1 MKQTMTMKW
10 ITAAALLLLAS
21 GAAMAQSQNT
31 SLGDYAR
38 GIRKNKPATNA
49 ASQHYDNDNLPTNG
63 ALSVVGPSPSPSGA
77 PGSPAANGASAAP
90 AASAGAAAPAADKQ
104 KANEELQ
111 KKIDAEKAKLDSLTH
126 DLDLE
131 QREYRMR
138 AAVFYSDAGNRL
150 RDAADWDKQDAQYK
164 SDMESKQKAIESAKE
179 QLTQLQEDA
188 HKAGIEEKKEDTSDK
203 DKKDTTKEDDSEKK

>member
-1 MKQTMTMKW
+1 MKRTMTMKW

-21 GAAMAQSQNT
+21 GVAAAQSQNT

-38 GIRKNKPATNA
+38 SIRKNKPETNTP
-49 ASQHYDNDNLPTNG
+49 SQHYDNDNLPRNG
-63 ALSVVGPSPSPSGA
+63 ALSVVGPPPSQSSA
-77 PGSPAANGASAAP
+77 AASPARADAASAAP
-90 AASAGAAAPAADKQ
+90 AAAADPKAADKQ
-104 KANEELQ
+104 KANDELQ
-111 KKIDAEKAKLDSLTH
+111 KKIDAEKEKLDSLSH
-126 DLDLE
+126 ELDLE

-150 RDAADWDKQDAQYK
+150 RDSADWDKQDAHYK

-179 QLTQLQEDA
+179 KLAQLQEDA

-203 DKKDTTKEDDSEKK
+203 DKKDTSKDDDSEKK

>member
-1 MKQTMTMKW
+1 MTMKW
-10 ITAAALLLLAS
+10 ITAAALLMLAS
-21 GAAMAQSQNT
+21 GVATAQSQNT

-38 GIRKNKPATNA
+38 SIRKNKPETNT

-63 ALSVVGPSPSPSGA
+63 ALSVVGPAPSQSNPAASPAKVDAA
-77 PGSPAANGASAAP
+77 PGAP
-90 AASAGAAAPAADKQ
+90 AADPKAADKQ
-104 KANEELQ
+104 KANDELQ
-111 KKIDAEKAKLDSLTH
+111 KTIDAEKAKLDSLSH

-150 RDAADWDKQDAQYK
+150 RDAGDWDKQDAQYK
-164 SDMESKQKAIESAKE
+164 SDMESKQKAIDSAKE

-188 HKAGIEEKKEDTSDK
+188 HKAGIDQKKEDTSDK
-203 DKKDTTKEDDSEKK
+203 DKKDNSKDDDSEKK

>member
-10 ITAAALLLLAS
+10 IAAAALLMLAS
-21 GAAMAQSQNT
+21 GTVAAQSQTT

-38 GIRKNKPATNA
+38 SIRKNKPEPNT

-63 ALSVVGPSPSPSGA
+63 ALSVVGPAPSQSSPVA
-77 PGSPAANGASAAP
+77 SPAKADAASAAP
-90 AASAGAAAPAADKQ
+90 AAADPKAADRQ
-104 KANEELQ
+104 KANDELQ
-111 KKIDAEKAKLDSLTH
+111 KKIDAQKEKLDSLTH

-150 RDAADWDKQDAQYK
+150 RDAATWDKQDAQYK

-188 HKAGIEEKKEDTSDK
+188 HRAGVDQKKEETSDK
-203 DKKDTTKEDDSEKK
+203 DKKDTSKDDDSDKK

>member
-10 ITAAALLLLAS
+10 MAAAALLLLAS
-21 GAAMAQSQNT
+21 GAAAQSQNT

-38 GIRKNKPATNA
+38 SIRKNKPETTT

-63 ALSVVGPSPSPSGA
+63 TLSVVGPAPSQSSPT
-77 PGSPAANGASAAP
+77 SPAKVD
-90 AASAGAAAPAADKQ
+90 AASGTPAADP
-104 KANEELQ
+104 KATDRKKAQDELQ
-111 KKIDAEKAKLDSLTH
+111 KKIDAEKSKLDSLTH

-150 RDAADWDKQDAQYK
+150 RDAGDWDKQEAEYK
-164 SDMESKQKAIESAKE
+164 SDVENKQKAIDSAKD

-188 HKAGIEEKKEDTSDK
+188 HKAGIDTRKEDTSDQ
-203 DKKDTTKEDDSEKK
+203 DKKDTSKDDDSDKK

>member
-1 MKQTMTMKW
+1 MKRTMTIKW
-10 ITAAALLLLAS
+10 IATAALLLLAS
-21 GAAMAQSQNT
+21 GAAWAQSQNT

-38 GIRKNKPATNA
+38 SIRKNKPDTNT

-63 ALSVVGPSPSPSGA
+63 TLSVVGPAPSQS
-77 PGSPAANGASAAP
+77 SPAANPAKADAASAAP
-90 AASAGAAAPAADKQ
+90 TAADPKAADKQ
-104 KANEELQ
+104 KANDDLQ
-111 KKIDAEKAKLDSLTH
+111 KKIDAEKAKLDSLSH

-164 SDMESKQKAIESAKE
+164 SDMESKQKAIDSAKE

-188 HKAGIEEKKEDTSDK
+188 HKAGIDQKKEDTDDK
-203 DKKDTTKEDDSEKK
+203 DKKDNSKDDSEKK

>member
-1 MKQTMTMKW
+1 MKRTITMIW
-10 ITAAALLLLAS
+10 IAAAALLMLAS
-21 GAAMAQSQNT
+21 GAAAQSQNT

-38 GIRKNKPATNA
+38 SIRKNKPETNT

-63 ALSVVGPSPSPSGA
+63 TLSVVGPAPSQSSPSA
-77 PGSPAANGASAAP
+77 SPAKADAASGTPAASGSAAP
-90 AASAGAAAPAADKQ
+90 ATDKQ

-111 KKIDAEKAKLDSLTH
+111 KKIDAEKAKLDSLSH
-126 DLDLE
+126 DLDLA

-179 QLTQLQEDA
+179 RLTQLQEDA
-188 HKAGIEEKKEDTSDK
+188 HKAGIVEKKEDASDK
-203 DKKDTTKEDDSEKK
+203 DKKDTSKDDGSDKN